1 MGFLNIL
8 GSFAEGYI
16 SERGVEGTI
25 QDVSKLA
32 SKASK
37 FFDGGDDEFDENEY
51 AEIWNGMLDQFY
63 DYVNNIDLYNAMA
76 TMDSFYKEME
86 EDKDFWYYYHAANAC
101 ALILELLNHDDY
113 RIQQPKR
120 KYKDF
125 ISKARQ
131 NASGTEQ
138 FEKIHEVEERFSNAL
153 EFLEAMKKWS
163 TFTDRFYEL
172 LSSMAYSE
180 AIQLCEK
187 YYRENETSKDYF
199 YYDYKTKGY
208 AAWYSSLKANDA
220 RSPEIKKELDS
231 NFNCAKSY
239 AGDQDVSSLIE
250 TYNNAVCAHNANIP
264 PAPKTINENNKNNH
278 VETPKPQLASS
289 KSVRDAE
296 MEYLEEYKTCL
307 ADYGEISNKE
317 RRLLFRLAKSLGIS
331 EARALE
337 LEKSLMGTSLTPE
350 EKEYADEYKAC
361 LEDGEIS
368 DRERRLLDKIRIS
381 LNISVPR
388 ATEIE
393 NALK

>member
-1 MGFLNIL
+1 
-8 GSFAEGYI
+8 
-16 SERGVEGTI
+16 
-25 QDVSKLA
+25 
-32 SKASK
+32 
-37 FFDGGDDEFDENEY
+37 
-51 AEIWNGMLDQFY
+51 
-63 DYVNNIDLYNAMA
+63 
-76 TMDSFYKEME
+76 
-86 EDKDFWYYYHAANAC
+86 
-101 ALILELLNHDDY
+101 
-113 RIQQPKR
+113 
-120 KYKDF
+120 
-125 ISKARQ
+125 
-131 NASGTEQ
+131 
-138 FEKIHEVEERFSNAL
+138 
-153 EFLEAMKKWS
+153 
-163 TFTDRFYEL
+163 
-172 LSSMAYSE
+172 MAYSE

-187 YYRENETSKDYF
+187 YYRENESSKDFF
-199 YYDYKTKGY
+199 YYDYKTQGY

-239 AGDQDVSSLIE
+239 SGDQDVSSLIE

-264 PAPKTINENNKNNH
+264 PAPKTVTENIH
-278 VETPKPQLASS
+278 VVTPKPQLASS